1 MTVHFRRFLVMLAAA
16 FLLVPGRTG
25 TVSAMPLEGVA
36 VRTEPLYPAGSAALP
51 DTVLLEQIG
60 RYGCIAFM
68 WFPLLVGKFSFRSV
82 PEMTLYL
89 GGNGALLA
97 VYWFVYARYLR
108 ERTRQ
113 RALTL
118 AVVPACIFLMSGLLL
133 RHWLLVIFALFF
145 AVGHIYVTTQNVA

>member
-1 MTVHFRRFLVMLAAA
+1 MSFGWINVFGAIIVVLM
-16 FLLVPGRTG
+16 LVPN
-25 TVSAMPLEGVA
+25 VV
-36 VRTEPLYPAGSAALP
+36 YALKNRGEENRC
-51 DTVLLEQIG
+51 TNCWMNLLEQIG

-68 WFPLLVGKFSFRSV
+68 WFPLLVGKFGFRSV

-108 ERTRQ
+108 ERTRR

-133 RHWLLVIFALFF
+133 RHWLLVVFALFF

>member
-1 MTVHFRRFLVMLAAA
+1 MSFGWINVFGAIIVVLM
-16 FLLVPGRTG
+16 LVPN
-25 TVSAMPLEGVA
+25 VV
-36 VRTEPLYPAGSAALP
+36 YALKNRGEENRC
-51 DTVLLEQIG
+51 TNRWMNLLEQIG

-108 ERTRQ
+108 ERTRR

-118 AVVPACIFLMSGLLL
+118 AVMPACIFLMSGLLL
-133 RHWLLVIFALFF
+133 RHWLLVVFALFF
-145 AVGHIYVTTQNVA
+145 ALGHIYVTTQNVA

>member
-1 MTVHFRRFLVMLAAA
+1 MSFGWINVFEAIIVVLM
-16 FLLVPGRTG
+16 LVPN
-25 TVSAMPLEGVA
+25 VV
-36 VRTEPLYPAGSAALP
+36 YALKNRGEENRC
-51 DTVLLEQIG
+51 TNRWMNLLEQIG

-108 ERTRQ
+108 ERTRR

-133 RHWLLVIFALFF
+133 RHWLLVVFALFF

>member
-1 MTVHFRRFLVMLAAA
+1 MSFGWINVFGAIIVALM
-16 FLLVPGRTG
+16 LVPN
-25 TVSAMPLEGVA
+25 VV
-36 VRTEPLYPAGSAALP
+36 YALKNRGEENRC
-51 DTVLLEQIG
+51 TNRWMNLLEQIG

-108 ERTRQ
+108 ERTRR

-133 RHWLLVIFALFF
+133 RHWLLVVFALFF

>member
-1 MTVHFRRFLVMLAAA
+1 MKY
-16 FLLVPGRTG
+16 TG
-25 TVSAMPLEGVA
+25 KNTAQISFPLG
-36 VRTEPLYPAGSAALP
+36 G
-51 DTVLLEQIG
+51 IG
-60 RYGCIAFM
+60 TGCI
-68 WFPLLVGKFSFRSV
+68 G
-82 PEMTLYL
+82 L

-108 ERTRQ
+108 ERTRR

-133 RHWLLVIFALFF
+133 RHWLLVVFALLF

>member
-1 MTVHFRRFLVMLAAA
+1 MSFGWINVFGAIIVVLM
-16 FLLVPGRTG
+16 LVPN
-25 TVSAMPLEGVA
+25 VV
-36 VRTEPLYPAGSAALP
+36 YALKNRGEENRC
-51 DTVLLEQIG
+51 TNRWMNLLEQIG
-60 RYGCIAFM
+60 RYGCITFM

-133 RHWLLVIFALFF
+133 RHWLLVVFALFF

>member
-1 MTVHFRRFLVMLAAA
+1 MSFGWINVFGAIIVALM
-16 FLLVPGRTG
+16 LVPN
-25 TVSAMPLEGVA
+25 VV
-36 VRTEPLYPAGSAALP
+36 YALKNRGEENRC
-51 DTVLLEQIG
+51 TNRWMNLLEQIG

-108 ERTRQ
+108 ERTRR